1 MRASSEKARQRAA
14 AAVQCF
20 HRHPDTR
27 STDMKTTT
35 FRSFAAE
42 LEDAAATGMR
52 FLRSSLRTFSALP
65 WPALLLAAILTAC
78 AITVIPLALML
89 FAIFLAIKYAVLAI
103 NSDKTTPLED

>member
-1 MRASSEKARQRAA
+1 
-14 AAVQCF
+14 
-20 HRHPDTR
+20 
-27 STDMKTTT
+27 MKTTT

-103 NSDKTTPLED
+103 NKDKTTPLED